1 MQGKIKEILG
11 LTGIVIITMMV
22 VQYVKDQHM
31 DWTQIFMVTVI
42 FLVSTTLG
50 NFYRYK
56 RYPKKDMK

>member
-1 MQGKIKEILG
+1 MQGKIKEISG

-50 NFYRYK
+50 NFY
-56 RYPKKDMK
+56 